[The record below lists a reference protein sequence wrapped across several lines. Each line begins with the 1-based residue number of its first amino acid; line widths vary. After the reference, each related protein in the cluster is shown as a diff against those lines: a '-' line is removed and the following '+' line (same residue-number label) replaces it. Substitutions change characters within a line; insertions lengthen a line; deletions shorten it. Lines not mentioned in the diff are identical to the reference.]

1 MKTAQQPYPF
11 KDAHA
16 HIFPAK
22 IARKAT
28 NAIGA
33 FYGIEMDNEV
43 AEAAALA
50 QIGQEAGIVR
60 SVVCSTATVPAQ
72 VRSINDFIAGICREY
87 PQFVGLATL
96 HPDME
101 DPEGEV
107 ERILK
112 LGLHGI
118 KLHPDFQHFALDD
131 EAALPLY
138 HLAAQAGLPILFHMG
153 DKRYNNTH
161 PAQLKRVL
169 EKVPKL
175 RVIAAH
181 LGGFSE
187 WDEAAA
193 LLVNTDVLVDTSS
206 SLPFLSAERAAQI
219 IRAFGAERC
228 MFGSDFPMWR
238 PDEEIERFLALPLT
252 ETERAQ
258 IAYKTFTDCFG
269 V

>member
-1 MKTAQQPYPF
+1 MIIDSHVHIYP
-11 KDAHA
+11 D
-16 HIFPAK
+16 K
-22 IARKAT
+22 IASKAAQT
-28 NAIGA
+28 IGEFYNITMDYDGTVEHLLQVGNAAGVDR
-33 FYGIEMDNEV
+33 FLVHSV
-43 AEAAALA
+43 A
-50 QIGQEAGIVR
+50 
-60 SVVCSTATVPAQ
+60 TTPAQ
-72 VRSINDFIAGICREY
+72 VSRINDYIIGEVAAHADRFIG
-87 PQFVGLATL
+87 FATM

-101 DPEGEV
+101 DPDAEFA
-107 ERILK
+107 RCMDA
-112 LGLHGI
+112 GLHGI

-206 SLPFLSAERAAQI
+206 SLPFLSTERAAQI